1 MPQDYP
7 MTRAD
12 FTEHDHYFVV
22 IHTTETPLIELKND
36 LEIRASR
43 QDMAGWYAR
52 QDYDNQFQ
60 IKAGHE
66 LERLGGNSEGRNIEI
81 GKYMEIKVAY
91 KQVHRTVIENKGE
104 YKQNHF
110 HDYSIITT

>member
-12 FTEHDHYFVV
+12 FIEQDHYFVV
-22 IHTTETPLIELKND
+22 IHTTETLLIELKND
-36 LEIRASR
+36 LEMRASR
-43 QDMAGWYAR
+43 TDMAGWYAR
-52 QDYDNQFQ
+52 KDYDNQFQ

-66 LERLGGNSEGRNIEI
+66 LERLGGNSEGRDIAV

-91 KQVHRTVIENKGE
+91 KQVHRTVIENK
-104 YKQNHF
+104 
-110 HDYSIITT
+110 